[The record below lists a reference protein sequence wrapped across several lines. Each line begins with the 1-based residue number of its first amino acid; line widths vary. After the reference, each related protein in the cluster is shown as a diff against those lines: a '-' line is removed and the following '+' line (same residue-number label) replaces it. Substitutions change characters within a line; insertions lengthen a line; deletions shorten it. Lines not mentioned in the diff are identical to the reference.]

1 MKAHGYAD
9 LSWEKNVLTLDV
21 YGPFNEEG
29 VKLVFQHVKESVLNK
44 KIKRWCRIEKLD
56 EETMGSA
63 LAVSFVNELYVWAD
77 QHGCYATAVIISNL
91 IQAQAITDV
100 LKGKN
105 AKLFHH
111 IDEAQKWISQQ

>member
-9 LSWEKNVLTLDV
+9 LSWNNDVLTLDV

-29 VKLVFQHVKESVLNK
+29 VKLVYGQVKDSVLNK
-44 KIKRWCRIEKLD
+44 KIKHWCRIEKLD
-56 EETMGSA
+56 EETMGSP
-63 LAVSFVNELYVWAD
+63 LVVSFVNELYLWAD
-77 QHGCYATAVIISNL
+77 KHGCYATAVIISNL
-91 IQAQAITDV
+91 IQAQAIAGV